1 MGATRQLF
9 GAVILNNE
17 AMNKALVKIVILIWS
32 MVFFYSPIF
41 SENKRKKNVK
51 NADLESYLDWF
62 NSRENLLNSGMLI
75 A

>member
-1 MGATRQLF
+1 
-9 GAVILNNE
+9 
-17 AMNKALVKIVILIWS
+17 MNKALVKIVILIWS